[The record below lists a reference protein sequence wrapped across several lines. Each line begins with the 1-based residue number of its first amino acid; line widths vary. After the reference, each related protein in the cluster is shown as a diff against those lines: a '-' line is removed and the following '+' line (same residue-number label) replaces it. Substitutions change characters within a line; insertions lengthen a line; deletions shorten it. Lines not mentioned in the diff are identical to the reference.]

1 MISSA
6 TPVNSQVQT
15 SLLQSKVATHSN
27 SACQLSIRSRLD
39 VKHLLLILAVVLG
52 LNLARAQQDIDL
64 TGYTLQF
71 SDEFEELSVGNHRGK
86 RDAKWGD
93 WMPYGPAGAF
103 SFSHWMG
110 SFPWAIPDVCNID
123 NGVLRLWTKWYE
135 SLGDSGGRNW
145 ISGMIAS
152 MDVNRNGFAQRFGYW
167 SARMKMPN
175 AGQGA
180 WSAFWLASVS
190 EIPSAGSKGYE
201 VDIVEAYG
209 GQFKEAPGGDKYN
222 WVVHPWNVDGSQ
234 ASQPYEGGEW
244 EEVPGGD
251 AINNWHI
258 YGCKVGADFITF
270 YIDGQEVGRKP
281 TDLEYLEEPLY
292 IIINYALQQPLSGE
306 PFVSKGTSA
315 LQVDWVRAYSLP
327 NDSASTPPA
336 PPTNLRIP

>member
-1 MISSA
+1 MTSQIATLQGQVITRSRRKSEARISSRPKRTCLA
-6 TPVNSQVQT
+6 SVLALALTAS
-15 SLLQSKVATHSN
+15 
-27 SACQLSIRSRLD
+27 SART
-39 VKHLLLILAVVLG
+39 
-52 LNLARAQQDIDL
+52 QQDIDL
-64 TGYTLQF
+64 TGYTLV
-71 SDEFEELSVGNHRGK
+71 FEDSFDELSVGSHRGK
-86 RDAKWGD
+86 GDAKWGD
-93 WMPYGPAGAF
+93 WMPDGPAGAF

-327 NDSASTPPA
+327 NDSASTPTA